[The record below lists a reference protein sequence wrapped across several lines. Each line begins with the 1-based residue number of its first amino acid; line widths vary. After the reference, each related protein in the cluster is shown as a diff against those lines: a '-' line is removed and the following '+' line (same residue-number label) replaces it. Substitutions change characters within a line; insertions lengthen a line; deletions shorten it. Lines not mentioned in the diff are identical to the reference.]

1 MIVIS
6 VIETLIAH
14 GDGGATTL
22 TAPAVAPAARPQVDG
37 GTWALAHGPRDPG
50 EARRIARGVL
60 EEAWRVGGETVDAML
75 LVVSELVTNAVE
87 HARPHLSL
95 HLHREHAD
103 RRIWI
108 WLTDGGPAAREGAWT
123 GSCAADEHGRGMTVI
138 AALSAAH
145 GTRTHPDGRATH
157 WACLRTSA

>member
-1 MIVIS
+1 M
-6 VIETLIAH
+6 
-14 GDGGATTL
+14 
-22 TAPAVAPAARPQVDG
+22 
-37 GTWALAHGPRDPG
+37 AHGPRAPR

-95 HLHREHAD
+95 RLHREHAD

-108 WLTDGGPAAREGAWT
+108 SLTDGGPAAREGAWT
-123 GSCAADEHGRGMTVI
+123 ASCAADEHGRGMAVI

-145 GTRTHPDGRATH
+145 GTSTHPDGRATH
-157 WACLRTSA
+157 WACLRTPA